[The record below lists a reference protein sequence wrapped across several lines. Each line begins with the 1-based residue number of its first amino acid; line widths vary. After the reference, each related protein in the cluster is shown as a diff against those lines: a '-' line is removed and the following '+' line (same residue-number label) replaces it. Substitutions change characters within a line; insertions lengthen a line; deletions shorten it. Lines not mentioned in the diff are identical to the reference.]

1 MFFLGKKCCAAHVFP
16 VFQDFIQLTFQAHE
30 VDLHPILGPPM
41 ATHRHRISA
50 NLQEA
55 TSLRPH
61 QSQTQDIICNLQ
73 QVQNVQS
80 MKAPGLEE
88 LDNSSHHSRTSALAP
103 GCNELELLG
112 RKIHMRQAA
121 LCSFTSRLKK
131 HVEEKI
137 NDWKRE
143 REKETWLYILI
154 YLIMYIYI
162 YTHTYVYTYSYA
174 SASSSC
180 I

>member
-1 MFFLGKKCCAAHVFP
+1 MFFWEKSAAQLTYSQFFKTV
-16 VFQDFIQLTFQAHE
+16 QLTFQAHE

-88 LDNSSHHSRTSALAP
+88 LDISSHLSRTSALAP
-103 GCNELELLG
+103 ECNELELLG

-121 LCSFTSRLKK
+121 VCSF
-131 HVEEKI
+131 
-137 NDWKRE
+137 
-143 REKETWLYILI
+143 
-154 YLIMYIYI
+154 
-162 YTHTYVYTYSYA
+162 A
-174 SASSSC
+174 G
-180 I
+180 